1 MESLNEIS
9 NRLINQVKNLFIR
22 SLANQIDWTQRLIEI
37 RGSRGVGKTTLLLQ
51 RAKMITQSGGKVMYV
66 SLDLPQFFSQS
77 LYEFAD
83 NFVKY
88 GGEYLFLDEVHR
100 YPAKHKDSDWSLE
113 IKNIYDSF
121 PNLKIVY
128 SGSSILHLYQGM
140 GDLSRRKAAYLL
152 HGLSFKEYLEFNGIK
167 KYTSLGL
174 EEILSSHQKI
184 ASEMLEDLKPLVHF
198 KNYLKTGYY
207 PFFKGNEY
215 VYFKQLQDVVNLII
229 DSDIPY
235 QTNISNTARE
245 QLKRLLGAICT
256 TVPYVP
262 NMNTLA
268 ELIQISDQRTLLKYL
283 LLLEE
288 AQLIHL
294 VRTDAKGNKLMQK
307 PDKILI
313 NNCNLMYALAMKT
326 SDVGTQRETFFYNQL
341 SYQEKICYSGKADF
355 MVNNE
360 FLFEIGGKSKGKAQI
375 KDLDKAYIVADG
387 IEIGF
392 GNKIP
397 IWLFGFLY

>member
-51 RAKMITQSGGKVMYV
+51 RAKTITQSGGKVMYV

-100 YPAKHKDSDWSLE
+100 YPSKHKDSDWSLE

-140 GDLSRRKAAYLL
+140 GDLSRRKAAYVL
-152 HGLSFKEYLEFNGIK
+152 HGLSFREYLEINGIK
-167 KYTSLGL
+167 KYASFGL

-184 ASEMLEDLKPLVHF
+184 ANEILEDLKPLVHF
-198 KNYLKTGYY
+198 KNYLKTG
-207 PFFKGNEY
+207 N
-215 VYFKQLQDVVNLII
+215 
-229 DSDIPY
+229 
-235 QTNISNTARE
+235 SNP
-245 QLKRLLGAICT
+245 T
-256 TVPYVP
+256 T
-262 NMNTLA
+262 
-268 ELIQISDQRTLLKYL
+268 
-283 LLLEE
+283 
-288 AQLIHL
+288 IHFS
-294 VRTDAKGNKLMQK
+294 V
-307 PDKILI
+307 
-313 NNCNLMYALAMKT
+313 
-326 SDVGTQRETFFYNQL
+326 
-341 SYQEKICYSGKADF
+341 
-355 MVNNE
+355 
-360 FLFEIGGKSKGKAQI
+360 
-375 KDLDKAYIVADG
+375 
-387 IEIGF
+387 
-392 GNKIP
+392 
-397 IWLFGFLY
+397 